1 MNFLAKI
8 LKAIASLGS
17 SGTTGCWKLVLDEP
31 VMPKSMIEK

>member
-17 SGTTGCWKLVLDEP
+17 SGTAGCWKLIIDEP
-31 VMPKSMIEK
+31 VMSKSMIEK